1 MNYMNYTNPHIWFD
15 TAHVYHHGDDM
26 HPENPERVKEI
37 VLRLQS
43 AFYGKL
49 NWHVMDTTGSIILD
63 NGENSK
69 LFNSQGPPTAVYNNG
84 GTPDVKWKRVIDG
97 DMYYSEYTDAICKR
111 GLSMISDAIEH
122 VVYRGVQCAFIA
134 IRPPGHHVGGTSGP
148 QGFCH
153 QNNVWKAVEELG
165 RRRIR
170 NIGILDWDVH
180 HGDGTEDLV
189 RQNKVEYPGV
199 KFVSIHAYG
208 PTVYPGTGKTSEDDT
223 VMNIGLKKGTTSTEY
238 LKAYREKAVPFLG
251 KPDVLIVSAG
261 YDAHYRDPMLLMK
274 LRSNTYGIM
283 STVLKDIGC
292 PVLFMLEGGYSPEA
306 LAESVEETLK
316 PWIKLTS

>member
-1 MNYMNYTNPHIWFD
+1 MNTTNPHIWFD

-26 HPENPERVKEI
+26 HPENPERVQEI
-37 VLRLQS
+37 VRHLLY
-43 AFYGKL
+43 AFRTSL
-49 NWHVMDTTGSIILD
+49 NWHVMNRVGEIVLD
-63 NGENSK
+63 NGENAK
-69 LFNSQGPPTAVYNNG
+69 LFSEREPPAIVYNDG
-84 GTPDVKWKRVIDG
+84 STPEVKWQRVIDG
-97 DMYYSEYTDAICKR
+97 DMYYSEYTDTICKR
-111 GLSMISDAIEH
+111 GSGMIADVIEH
-122 VVYRGVQCAFIA
+122 IAYKNIGCAFVA
-134 IRPPGHHVGGTSGP
+134 IRPPGHHVGATSGP

-153 QNNVWKAVEELG
+153 QNNVWKAVEEFE
-165 RRRIR
+165 RRHIH

-189 RQNKVEYPGV
+189 RRNRAEYPGV

-208 PTVYPGTGKTSEDDT
+208 PGIYPGTGKSSEDDA
-223 VMNIGLKKGTTSTEY
+223 VLNIGLKRNTNSSDY
-238 LKAYREKAVPFLG
+238 LKAFREKALPFLG

-274 LRSNTYGIM
+274 LRSWTYGHM
-283 STVLKDIGC
+283 SGALKEIGC

-316 PWIKLTS
+316 PWTVVTSA

>member
-1 MNYMNYTNPHIWFD
+1 MNTTNPHIWFD

-26 HPENPERVKEI
+26 HPENAERVQEI
-37 VLRLQS
+37 VLRLLS
-43 AFYGKL
+43 AFHGQL
-49 NWHVMDTTGSIILD
+49 NWHVMNTSGEIVLD
-63 NGENSK
+63 NGENTK
-69 LFNSQGPPTAVYNNG
+69 LFNSQGPPTNVYNEG
-84 GTPDVKWKRVIDG
+84 STPPVKWKRVING
-97 DMYYSEYTDAICKR
+97 DMYYSEYTDTICKR
-111 GLSMISDAIEH
+111 GLNMIADAVES
-122 VVYRGVQCAFIA
+122 VVYKGVQCAFVA
-134 IRPPGHHVGGTSGP
+134 IRPPGHHVGATSGP

-170 NIGILDWDVH
+170 NISILDWDVH

-189 RQNKVEYPGV
+189 RRNKAEYPGV
-199 KFVSIHAYG
+199 KFVSIHAFG
-208 PTVYPGTGKTSEDDT
+208 PTVYPGTGKSSEDDT
-223 VMNIGLKKGTTSTEY
+223 VMNIGLKKHTASTEY
-238 LKAYREKAVPFLG
+238 LKAFREKAVPFLG

-274 LRSNTYGIM
+274 LRSWTYGAM
-283 STVLKDIGC
+283 SICLKEIGC

-316 PWIKLTS
+316 PWVRSV